1 MLNGKKIV
9 VVMPAFNAER
19 TLRSTYEAIPHEVVD
34 EIVLTDDASGDATAA
49 AAKALGI
56 RTIVH
61 D

>member
-1 MLNGKKIV
+1 LNGKKIV

>member
-34 EIVLTDDASGDATAA
+34 EIVLTDDASGDSF
-49 AAKALGI
+49 
-56 RTIVH
+56 
-61 D
+61 